1 MEIKMTKKFLTR
13 VISLMLA
20 AISLISI
27 ASCAEIGDTSETTED
42 VNTTSPAAE
51 TTIAPETDP
60 THDKNGYLLDDIP
73 EQDHG
78 DETVTVLVYKQA
90 QAHILP
96 EEEGVDTIQME
107 VYMRSAAVE
116 ERLGIKFDPIGEN
129 AAWADQTTFIA
140 KATMA
145 GENYDLIAS
154 YSLWPQVL
162 AVQGHLYDLNQCVYP
177 NLDMPWWCESV
188 KEWEQNGKLYFAT
201 SNSSVKFISEAEAV
215 FANIKMLENYGAKD
229 PTELVLDGTWTLE
242 KLYEMSALLHTDSPS
257 DGSNIPY
264 GIVVDDQS
272 RLDMFFYGSGMQSV
286 RINEQGVAYVSID
299 GEKEKLSSFVDTM
312 IEMLHRNEALI
323 DKNSVKTMLDSQTA
337 FMCCCLTHVTK
348 MKDTVY
354 TALPAPKYDAQQED
368 YRSVN
373 TNGFD
378 VWCIPNVARNPEL
391 SATVMEA
398 IASEDYRKVA
408 PYYYDQ
414 YLKYRYSSNEVGS
427 RIYDIIRNSVYIDFG
442 RISAVNLGVT
452 ESIFRDPIKN
462 GKNNVSSLVKINA
475 NIWNKKLE
483 QILQAYNK

>member
-1 MEIKMTKKFLTR
+1 MKNIKKFLIR
-13 VISLMLA
+13 MLA
-20 AISLISI
+20 LSIACISLISI
-27 ASCAEIGDTSETTED
+27 AACAVTEDPENTVEGADTS
-42 VNTTSPAAE
+42 SPNAE
-51 TTIAPETDP
+51 TTLPETDP

-73 EQDHG
+73 EQNHG
-78 DETVTVLVYKQA
+78 DQTVTVLVYKQA
-90 QAHILP
+90 QKYILP
-96 EEEGVDTIQME
+96 EEEGAEPVQME

-116 ERLGIKFDPIGEN
+116 ERLGIKFESIGEN

-162 AVQGHLYDLNQCVYP
+162 AVQGHLYDLNQCTYP
-177 NLDMPWWCESV
+177 NFDMPWWCESV
-188 KEWEQNGKLYFAT
+188 KEWEQKGKLYFVT
-201 SNSSVKFISEAEAV
+201 SNSSVRFIGEAEAV
-215 FANIKMLENYGAKD
+215 FANIKMLDNYGAQD

-242 KLYEMSALLHTDSPS
+242 KLYEMSALFHADTPS
-257 DGSNIPY
+257 DGSTRPY

-272 RLDMFFYGSGMQSV
+272 RLDMFFYGSGMQTV
-286 RINEQGVAYVSID
+286 RINEQGDAYISLND
-299 GEKEKLSSFVDTM
+299 EKEKLSSFVDTM
-312 IEMLHRNEALI
+312 IEIFHRNEALI
-323 DKNSVKTMLDSQTA
+323 ASDSVKTMLDSQTA

-348 MKDTVY
+348 MDDAVY
-354 TALPAPKYDAQQED
+354 TALPVPKYDLEQEN

-378 VWCIPNVARNPEL
+378 VWCVPNAASDPEL
-391 SATVMEA
+391 SATVLEA
-398 IASEDYRKVA
+398 IASEDYRRVA

-452 ESIFRDPIKN
+452 ESIFRNPIKS
-462 GKNNVSSLVKINA
+462 GTNNVSSTVKVNA
-475 NIWNKKLE
+475 SVWNKQLE
-483 QILQAYNK
+483 KILQAYGD